1 MRRVGLPTILAGLVL
16 ALVIALFA
24 FTVLYGLASQL
35 RSHDPTVL
43 RALLADDLFASLR
56 HAWAHRWRPDSQ
68 INAALAGVGALA
80 VALALPL
87 VVLHRR
93 ASPLGDAAILTFS
106 EARGAG
112 FLSRHGLFFGRLGG
126 MTFSRQV
133 VQRDSTTGRRE
144 TTRRLRLIGGR
155 RLRHPRLV
163 HAFVT
168 GPTRSGK
175 GASLIIPNALLWPHS
190 LVVLDIRGETFEAT
204 AGHRARFCKVHRF
217 APGQGA
223 SHGYNPLDFVRREP
237 GLYETDIR
245 AIAASM
251 VPTLGQDDEYWTKD
265 ARELVGGVI
274 AAVLESGKVGDRSL
288 RSVIAV
294 LMGETYVIDRIAK
307 ILLAE
312 GEALSAFARR
322 SHTPFLSMA
331 EKQFSGLYGNLREAL
346 QPFANELTLR
356 ATSFSSFRLAD
367 FRREATTLYIDF
379 RLSQV
384 ASVAPVVNLLLTQL
398 VNHLTEER
406 MKPGERPVLMLLD
419 EFSNLGRLE
428 PVLSMWKVLAGNGVA
443 VWAFVQSLT
452 DLDRFYGKDGRN
464 VIVDNSELQ
473 IFLGGQSPE
482 ALEHFEKLVGQTSV
496 SVSSRSTSGGFFSAQ
511 RSHSTSTREVA
522 VPLMSRDAL
531 RRLDPDRFLVL
542 PMGEKPIL
550 ARKNYF
556 FDDPALRRLAG
567 LPLPK
572 GWRLPQLGGTPAGP
586 AASTRSTSSAG
597 PQASAVRPPGA
608 VFQRE
613 VARRPFKTAAGA
625 DGRRAPS
632 EAPTDDLATALTE
645 LSALGRTMQADGD
658 PRFRALL
665 AKLTAKAAELD
676 DDDEG
681 ETTGSAAT
689 ASSPPPARTG

>member
-1 MRRVGLPTILAGLVL
+1 MRRVSPPAILAGLAL

-24 FTVLYGLASQL
+24 FTVLYALASQL

-56 HAWAHRWRPDSQ
+56 HAWAHRWRPEAQ
-68 INAALAGVGALA
+68 INAAIAGASA
-80 VALALPL
+80 VAVAAALTLAA
-87 VVLHRR
+87 LHRR
-93 ASPLGDAAILTFS
+93 SSPLGDAAFITLG
-106 EARGAG
+106 EARSAG
-112 FLSRHGLFFGRLGG
+112 FLSKHGLFFGRLGG
-126 MTFSRQV
+126 LTFSRQV
-133 VQRDSTTGRRE
+133 VQRDFITGRRE
-144 TTRRLRLIGGR
+144 TARRLRLIGGR
-155 RLRHPRLV
+155 HLRHPRLV

-204 AGHRARFCKVHRF
+204 AGQRARFSKVHRF

-274 AAVLESGKVGDRSL
+274 AWVLESGKVADRSL
-288 RSVIAV
+288 RSVIGV
-294 LMGETYVIDRIAK
+294 LMGETDVIDRIAK
-307 ILLAE
+307 VLLEE
-312 GEALSAFARR
+312 GETLSPFARR
-322 SHTPFLSMA
+322 SLTPFLSMA
-331 EKQFSGLYGNLREAL
+331 EKQFSGLYGNLRVAL

-384 ASVAPVVNLLLTQL
+384 ASVAPAVNLLLTQL

-406 MKPGERPVLMLLD
+406 MQPGERPVLMLLD

-452 DLDRFYGKDGRN
+452 DLDRFYGRDGRN

-556 FDDPALRRLAG
+556 FGDPALRRLAG
-567 LPLPK
+567 LPMPK
-572 GWRLPQLGGTPAGP
+572 GWRPPPLGGAQAVPVGSTP
-586 AASTRSTSSAG
+586 STSAAMLG
-597 PQASAVRPPGA
+597 GASRPPGA
-608 VFQRE
+608 IFRRE
-613 VARRPFKTAAGA
+613 AARRPVNAEPSLEVGPGPSAGT
-625 DGRRAPS
+625 
-632 EAPTDDLATALTE
+632 TDDLVAALE
-645 LSALGRTMQADGD
+645 DLSALGEMMKADD
-658 PRFRALL
+658 APRFGALL
-665 AKLTAKAAELD
+665 VELAAKAAELAE
-676 DDDEG
+676 DEDRS
-681 ETTGSAAT
+681 TDSATT
-689 ASSPPPARTG
+689 ASSPSPAQVG